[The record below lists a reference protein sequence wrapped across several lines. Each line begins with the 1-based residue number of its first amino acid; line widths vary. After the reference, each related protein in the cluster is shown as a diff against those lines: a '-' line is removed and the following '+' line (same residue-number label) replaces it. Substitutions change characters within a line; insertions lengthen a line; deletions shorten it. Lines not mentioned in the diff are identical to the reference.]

1 MKAICNLLLATL
13 LTGAVALP
21 AQALP
26 GDSAEAIRIESDT
39 AEMDEKQGVS
49 VYRGRV
55 RITQG
60 SVRIRADKVTVESTD
75 EGVSKIVATGRP
87 AHYQHKPKPD
97 ESIVHAYG
105 EVIQYFAEDQKIV
118 ILKNARLE
126 QEDNTF
132 IGDRINYDI
141 QKQQVKAHSDGKT
154 TSGSTS
160 TQRVEIVIQ
169 PTKKK
174 EPQQQE
180 ETQ

>member
-1 MKAICNLLLATL
+1 MKASFDLLLAAL
-13 LTGAVALP
+13 LTGVVALP

-26 GDSAEAIRIESDT
+26 GDSAAAIRIESDT

-55 RITQG
+55 RISQG
-60 SVRIRADKVTVESTD
+60 TVRIRADKVTVESTRD
-75 EGVSKIVATGRP
+75 GVSKIVATGRP
-87 AHYQHKPKPD
+87 AHYQHQPKAE

-105 EVIQYFAEDQKIV
+105 EVIQYFADDQKVV

-126 QEDNTF
+126 QDDNTF

-141 QKQQVKAHSDGKT
+141 QKQLVKAHSDGST

-160 TQRVEIVIQ
+160 RQRVEIVIQ
-169 PTKKK
+169 PSKKK
-174 EPQQQE
+174 EPQQQ
-180 ETQ
+180 